1 MNYPIKDNMVIVNLE
16 KVKNKFGFLENS
28 FINKITNFWIKE
40 LSIKAESGDNKVSE
54 LSGGNQQK
62 IVIGKW
68 LDENPKILILDGPTV
83 GIDIG
88 AKAGIFETIKEF
100 SKNNGMG
107 VILISDE
114 IKEIVSYSNRIII
127 MRNGRI
133 YKIFDRGSVSESD
146 IQAMLDEQK
155 RSM

>member
-1 MNYPIKDNMVIVNLE
+1 
-16 KVKNKFGFLENS
+16 
-28 FINKITNFWIKE
+28 
-40 LSIKAESGDNKVSE
+40 
-54 LSGGNQQK
+54 
-62 IVIGKW
+62 
-68 LDENPKILILDGPTV
+68 
-83 GIDIG
+83 
-88 AKAGIFETIKEF
+88 
-100 SKNNGMG
+100 MG

-133 YKIFDRGSVSESD
+133 YKIFDRGSVNESD